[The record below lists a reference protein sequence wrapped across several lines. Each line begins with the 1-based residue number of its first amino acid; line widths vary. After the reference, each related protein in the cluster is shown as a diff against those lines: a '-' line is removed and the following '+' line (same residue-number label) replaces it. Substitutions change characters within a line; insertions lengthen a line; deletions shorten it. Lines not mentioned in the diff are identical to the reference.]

1 MANAYLVGEGT
12 ADAGAA
18 NTASSD
24 AGAANTASSDAAS
37 LDDLSHDLSDDL
49 SHDFRWQDMLGSTA
63 DAPRWRDLQEEI
75 LQHVRVEAGVTQE
88 YWRDRPAD
96 MAASLATYPFLVQD
110 MAAFPTLLAMNQECL
125 VSRARETPFRWGRL
139 LTVTLREGV
148 DRRRLNPAI
157 AAADA
162 DRLSARMGHTKTW
175 SRVSRIRLRE
185 ERRTYTDGREVPY
198 PFFVVELVQRGHGGV
213 ENIENIVA
221 TPRRFAL
228 KGRRKKIQL
237 RDELV
242 EELGLRHARVDG
254 VLELWC

>member
-24 AGAANTASSDAAS
+24 AAS
-37 LDDLSHDLSDDL
+37 LDDL

-213 ENIENIVA
+213 ENIVA

-228 KGRRKKIQL
+228 KGRQRKRQL

-242 EELGLRHARVDG
+242 EALGLRHAVVDG
-254 VLELWC
+254 VAEFWC